1 MTDERDYT
9 RLPDLITGCQR
20 LISGLKEDGDE
31 PKMYELMLNA
41 LQTQPDL
48 VLPLFIGSI
57 ELAHQNLGQNRGSGS
72 SATLFYP
79 IDAAIRVTA
88 KQKGLLPDR
97 DPLSSSNWTEDDFIR
112 VLALSGNEI
121 TKAAGNLTTCK
132 NLPQRAAQ
140 MMWLIDQTG
149 EISGN
154 EKLAFIELGASKGLI
169 LDSLSSPQSFI
180 NWMEQTSSKPQ
191 AVYGQKMQDNKYP
204 GIGVDLAIPS
214 DDWALAMLLNDKS
227 RLEVAKFMKNFP
239 DRSTVVKGNALGFPK
254 LPEIKNFLT
263 DNSTSIPFII
273 SCFMLYQLSEI
284 NRQMVINLSRNF
296 LKENGGGYLLTT
308 DIAKYV
314 GYPDKAGGAVSW
326 IENQDGKVISPKIFC
341 QGDNLC
347 KWEIIEEA
355 K

>member
-1 MTDERDYT
+1 MADERDYT
-9 RLPDLITGCQR
+9 KLADLINGCQR

-57 ELAHQNLGQNRGSGS
+57 DLARQNLGQNRKNGS

-79 IDAAIRVTA
+79 IDAAIRITA
-88 KQKGLLPDR
+88 KQRELLPGR
-97 DPLSSSNWTEDDFIR
+97 DPLSSGNWTEEDFTR
-112 VLALSGNEI
+112 VLALSGSEI

-140 MMWLIDQTG
+140 MMWLIDQTP
-149 EISGN
+149 EIPVDG
-154 EKLAFIELGASKGLI
+154 KLAFIEIGASKGLI
-169 LDSLSSPQSFI
+169 LDALKNPLAFI
-180 NWMEQTSSKPQ
+180 NWMGQIDSRPQ
-191 AVYGQKMQDNKYP
+191 VEYGEKIKTNEYP
-204 GIGVDLAIPS
+204 AIGVDLAIPD
-214 DDWALAMLLNDKS
+214 DDWALAMLLNDRS
-227 RLEVAKFMKNFP
+227 RSEVAQFMGKFPN
-239 DRSTVVKGNALGFPK
+239 RSTIVKGNALDFPK
-254 LPEIKNFLT
+254 LPEIKNFLAA
-263 DNSTSIPFII
+263 NSTSVPFII
-273 SCFMLYQLSEI
+273 SCCMLYQLSET
-284 NRQMVINLSRNF
+284 NRKEVVETSRYF

-326 IENQDGKVISPKIFC
+326 IENENGETVSPKIFC

-347 KWEIIEEA
+347 KWEIIKEG

>member
-9 RLPDLITGCQR
+9 RLPDLINGCQR

-31 PKMYELMLNA
+31 PRMYELMLGA

-57 ELAHQNLGQNRGSGS
+57 ELARQNLGQNRRNGS

-79 IDAAIRVTA
+79 VDAAIRVTA
-88 KQKGLLPDR
+88 KQKNLLPGR
-97 DPLSSSNWTEDDFIR
+97 DPLSSGNWTEDDFIR
-112 VLALSGNEI
+112 VLALSNDEI

-140 MMWLIDQTG
+140 MMWLIDQTA
-149 EISGN
+149 EIPVD
-154 EKLAFIELGASKGLI
+154 EKLAFIEIGASKGLI
-169 LDSLSSPQSFI
+169 LDALKKPLSFI
-180 NWMEQTSSKPQ
+180 NWMGQIDSRPTTK
-191 AVYGQKMQDNKYP
+191 YGEKIINNENP
-204 GIGVDLAIPS
+204 TIGVDLAIPG

-227 RLEVAKFMKNFP
+227 RSEVAQFMDKFPN
-239 DRSTVVKGNALGFPK
+239 RSTVVKGNALDFPK
-254 LPEIKNFLT
+254 LPEIKNFMT
-263 DNSTSIPFII
+263 VNSASVPFII
-273 SCFMLYQLSEI
+273 SCCMLYQLSEI
-284 NRQMVINLSRNF
+284 NRQTAIKTSRDF

-326 IENQDGKVISPKIFC
+326 IENENGETVSPKIFC

-347 KWEIIEEA
+347 KWEIIKEG